1 MYFGGSIALIA
12 IGAILSFAI
21 RDNINE
27 VDLVVVG
34 YILMAAGLIGIVL
47 SFVAQGQRNNALRQ
61 RDDVVRRDDLPPR

>member
-12 IGAILSFAI
+12 IGAILSFAV

-27 VDLVVVG
+27 IDLVVIG

-47 SFVAQGQRNNALRQ
+47 SFVAQGQRN
-61 RDDVVRRDDLPPR
+61 

>member
-27 VDLVVVG
+27 VDLVVIG

>member
-12 IGAILSFAI
+12 IGAILSFAV

-27 VDLVVVG
+27 VDLVVIG
-34 YILMAAGLIGIVL
+34 YILMAAGAIGIVL

>member
-12 IGAILSFAI
+12 IGAIMSFAI

-27 VDLVVVG
+27 VDLVVIG
-34 YILMAAGLIGIVL
+34 YILMAAGVIGIVL